1 MYKYF
6 DKHVYIVI
14 PDESKYGYIY
24 LFTSEAVGLSN
35 SLNKASYWN
44 EDAKQGSWGNV
55 KSFVT

>member
-14 PDESKYGYIY
+14 PDEGKYGYIY

-44 EDAKQGSWGNV
+44 EDAKQGS
-55 KSFVT
+55 